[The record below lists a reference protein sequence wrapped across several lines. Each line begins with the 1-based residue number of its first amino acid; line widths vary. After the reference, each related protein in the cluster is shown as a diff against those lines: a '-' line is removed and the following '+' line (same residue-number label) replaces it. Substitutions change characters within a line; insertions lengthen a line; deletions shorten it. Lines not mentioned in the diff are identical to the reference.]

1 MIGGDRVS
9 QVEQHSGIVNTTE
22 GREFTGLS
30 GWVRAYGKGGMK
42 GVRERKRDGRDGR
55 GDMRVSTVNRINS
68 YILCL
73 HDSCRSQEV
82 HEQYTCRAGS

>member
-9 QVEQHSGIVNTTE
+9 QVKQHSGIVNTTE

-42 GVRERKRDGRDGR
+42 GGIKGGKEGQKEGGMN
-55 GDMRVSTVNRINS
+55 GGM
-68 YILCL
+68 
-73 HDSCRSQEV
+73 E
-82 HEQYTCRAGS
+82 A

>member
-30 GWVRAYGKGGMK
+30 GWVRAYGMGGMM
-42 GVRERKRDGRDGR
+42 GGREG
-55 GDMRVSTVNRINS
+55 
-68 YILCL
+68 
-73 HDSCRSQEV
+73 
-82 HEQYTCRAGS
+82 

>member
-42 GVRERKRDGRDGR
+42 GGREG
-55 GDMRVSTVNRINS
+55 
-68 YILCL
+68 
-73 HDSCRSQEV
+73 
-82 HEQYTCRAGS
+82 